1 MKSFEQVSKEFKE
14 ELRALLLK
22 YGAVIDANDNNPRRN
37 ISIDIDFPWKH
48 SDGVCVQEGGFLEFD
63 AMISGEDL

>member
-22 YGAVIDANDNNPRRN
+22 YEAVIDANDTNPRRN

-48 SDGVCVQEGGFLEFD
+48 SDGVCVQEGGFIEFG